1 MASMLKSGKDNVHT
15 GLAADGCSCCN
26 TRQERR
32 TETKIRK
39 RKEEREW
46 KRREK
51 LDN

>member
-1 MASMLKSGKDNVHT
+1 MASMLKNGRNHT
-15 GLAADGCSCCN
+15 FKLAADGCSCCN

-46 KRREK
+46 KKRER